1 MSGSERAQATAK
13 RAGGE
18 AEQTGRRLENS
29 KAFDTLV
36 RIGLIDYG
44 LIHLLVAWIALQLAW
59 TGTNQ
64 QASQQGAF
72 RELASNPVGDVVVW
86 ITAIGLFTLAIWQ
99 IFEAIWGHRE
109 VEQGKKR
116 ARKRFDSALRAI
128 VYIALGVSAA
138 GTAAGASSSSKS
150 SNSSEQSLTAKL
162 MSASFG
168 QILVIVIGVVIVVV
182 GGRLVYRGVTKKF
195 TEELDGSVSSTIIR
209 FGQIGYLAKGIA
221 LAIVGVLF
229 IVAAVTFDPKKAGGL
244 DAALRTLRDQPF
256 GPFLLTLMAL
266 GIACYGVYCFAWS
279 KHPKKS

>member
-1 MSGSERAQATAK
+1 MTGSERAQATAK
-13 RAGGE
+13 RAGHE
-18 AEQTGRRLENS
+18 AEQTGRRVEDS
-29 KAFDTLV
+29 KAFASLV

-44 LIHLLVAWIALQLAW
+44 VIHLLVAWIALQVAW

-72 RELASNPVGDVVVW
+72 RKLASNPVGDVVLW
-86 ITAIGLFTLAIWQ
+86 ITAVGLFTLAIWQ
-99 IFEAIWGHRE
+99 LFEAVWGYRE
-109 VEQGKKR
+109 VDQGKKR
-116 ARKRFDSALRAI
+116 VMKRLNSVSRAI
-128 VYIALGVSAA
+128 VYVALGISAA
-138 GTAAGASSSSKS
+138 GTAAGASSASKS

-168 QILVIVIGVVIVVV
+168 RILVIVIGLVIVIV
-182 GGRLVYRGVTKKF
+182 GGRLVYRGLKRKF
-195 TEELDGSVSSTIIR
+195 TEELDGSVSSGIIR
-209 FGQIGYLAKGIA
+209 LGQIGYIAKGIA

-229 IVAAVTFDPKKAGGL
+229 VVAAVTFDPKKAGGL